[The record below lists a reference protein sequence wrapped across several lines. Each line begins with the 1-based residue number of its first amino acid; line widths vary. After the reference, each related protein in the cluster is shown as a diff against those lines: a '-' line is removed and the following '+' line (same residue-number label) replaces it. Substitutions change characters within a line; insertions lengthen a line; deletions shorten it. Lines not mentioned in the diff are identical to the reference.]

1 MGDIIDTNLSK
12 GKPIQVLP
20 YINISNKYK
29 DKCNFLKIE
38 NILQTLF
45 EVSLYINHTSNIT
58 KLINYLQTMPDNLI
72 FNIIE
77 DYKKNTNIDELLLF
91 LNQKE
96 SLKNIICSYNNITLL
111 DPKFKN
117 NFSYKISI
125 NFPIDQEQ
133 WKTSIQ
139 ILQKLNLPFNYIF
152 NITSLKDYQQAEELI
167 NEYQI
172 EKFQLNPVYTKDNII
187 FFKENI
193 YLNKEDILST
203 SISIKDFF
211 IKQLMNTH
219 DFGKINIMPNGDI
232 LANINHPVL
241 GNIDTH
247 GIFELIQKEIVEGK
261 SWLRIRNQEPCN
273 TCIYQWMCPSPS
285 NYEIAIGRPNL
296 CHVKH

>member
-1 MGDIIDTNLSK
+1 M
-12 GKPIQVLP
+12 
-20 YINISNKYK
+20 
-29 DKCNFLKIE
+29 
-38 NILQTLF
+38 
-45 EVSLYINHTSNIT
+45 
-58 KLINYLQTMPDNLI
+58 LIY
-72 FNIIE
+72 
-77 DYKKNTNIDELLLF
+77 
-91 LNQKE
+91 
-96 SLKNIICSYNNITLL
+96 NITLL